1 VKLLLRLL
9 VTAAALWVATKFVP
23 GISFTGDNYAALLGV
38 ALVFGAVNVIVKPIL
53 SLFSFPVVLLT
64 LGLFL
69 FVINGLMLMLTSYL
83 SSRLGFG
90 FHVDGF
96 LPAIIGSL
104 VVSVTAGILHFVLG
118 TNRDSDD
125 DD

>member
-1 VKLLLRLL
+1 MKLLLRLL

-38 ALVFGAVNVIVKPIL
+38 ALVFGVVNVIVRPIL
-53 SLFSFPVVLLT
+53 KLFSFPVVILT

-69 FVINGLMLMLTSYL
+69 LVINGLMLLLTSFL
-83 SSRLGFG
+83 SGRMGFG
-90 FHVDGF
+90 FHVDGIV
-96 LPAIIGSL
+96 PAIIGSL
-104 VVSVTAGILHFVLG
+104 VVSVTAGVMHFVLG
-118 TNRDSDD
+118 TNRDDD

>member
-1 VKLLLRLL
+1 MKLLLQLL
-9 VTAAALWVATKFVP
+9 VTAAALWVSTRFVP

-38 ALVFGAVNVIVKPIL
+38 ALVFGTVNVIVKPIL
-53 SLFSFPVVLLT
+53 KLFSFPVVVLT

-69 FVINGLMLMLTSYL
+69 LVINGLMLMLTSYL

-96 LPAIIGSL
+96 VPAIIGSL
-104 VVSVTAGILHFVLG
+104 VVSVTAGVMNFVIG
-118 TNRDSDD
+118 TNRDDAD
-125 DD
+125 

>member
-9 VTAAALWVATKFVP
+9 ITALALWVATKFVP
-23 GISFTGDNYAALLGV
+23 GISFSGASYAPLLGV
-38 ALVFGAVNVIVKPIL
+38 ALVFGVVNTIVKPIL
-53 SLFSFPVVLLT
+53 SFFSFPVVLLS

-69 FVINGLMLMLTSYL
+69 FVINALMLMLTSYL

-96 LPAIIGSL
+96 VPALIGSL
-104 VVSVTAGILHFVLG
+104 VVSVTAGVLHFVLG
-118 TNRDSDD
+118 TNRESDD
-125 DD
+125 D